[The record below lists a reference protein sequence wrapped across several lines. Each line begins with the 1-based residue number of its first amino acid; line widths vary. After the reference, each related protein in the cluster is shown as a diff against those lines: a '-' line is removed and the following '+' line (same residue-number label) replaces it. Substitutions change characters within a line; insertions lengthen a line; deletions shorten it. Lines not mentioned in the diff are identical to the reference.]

1 MSSYS
6 ITRGALIGGA
16 IGGIIGA
23 VDDNKRVM
31 PCVVDGMILGVVLTA
46 GANLLEETSGES
58 LSGLVSGNTIDGN
71 IVIDEKDE
79 AKCNG
84 LSII

>member
-1 MSSYS
+1 MGYS
-6 ITRGALIGGA
+6 IARGALIGGA

-31 PCVVDGMILGVVLTA
+31 PCIVDGMILGVVLTA
-46 GANLLEETSGES
+46 GANLLEETAGES
-58 LSGLVSGNTIDGN
+58 LTGLVSGNTIDGN
-71 IVIDEKDE
+71 ITIDEKEE

>member
-1 MSSYS
+1 MSYS
-6 ITRGALIGGA
+6 IARGALIGGA

-71 IVIDEKDE
+71 IAIDEKDE

>member
-1 MSSYS
+1 MSYS
-6 ITRGALIGGA
+6 IAKGALIGGA

-46 GANLLEETSGES
+46 GANLLEETAGES
-58 LSGLVSGNTIDGN
+58 LVGLISNKTIDGN
-71 IVIDEKDE
+71 IVIDEKEE

>member
-1 MSSYS
+1 MSYS
-6 ITRGALIGGA
+6 IARGALIGGA

-31 PCVVDGMILGVVLTA
+31 PCIVDGMILGVVLSA
-46 GANLLEETSGES
+46 GANLLEETAGES
-58 LSGLVSGNTIDGN
+58 LTGLVSGNTIDGN
-71 IVIDEKDE
+71 IVIDQKDE

>member
-1 MSSYS
+1 MSYS
-6 ITRGALIGGA
+6 IARGALIGGA

-71 IVIDEKDE
+71 ITIDPKDE

>member
-1 MSSYS
+1 MSYS
-6 ITRGALIGGA
+6 IARGALIGGA

-58 LSGLVSGNTIDGN
+58 LSGLVSGNSIDGN

>member
-1 MSSYS
+1 MSYS
-6 ITRGALIGGA
+6 IARGALIGGA